1 MGEIHRLGRYQVTGL
16 LGQGSM
22 GVVYQGFDP
31 LIERDIALKVI
42 RIPPWMSDE
51 EVQEYQERFFREAKA
66 AGKLQH
72 PNIVTIYDIGTDDR
86 TGLPFIVM
94 ELVRGETLKN
104 RIQREGGLPW
114 PTMVHIVRQVAEALH
129 FAHTHGIVHRDI
141 KPSNIMVTE
150 SGLVKITDFGIA
162 HMPAS
167 ELTRTGQ
174 LLGSPSYMSP
184 EQVLGQRV
192 TYRTD
197 LFSLGIVLFE
207 GLTGQKPFQGDTFS
221 QITFKIVH
229 EAPPDLR
236 VLRPDLPEALY
247 GLVERLLAKDPSE
260 RFETAGAVAAY
271 IRQHLR
277 PPSPEPAEAP
287 SIESLEEATISETVL
302 PSAPPIHGLETAQI
316 AVGRWQRPLRGLVFL
331 ARWVLPL
338 LLVSIPFGWWS
349 VSHRAPAPPQGPL
362 TLPAG
367 TVRPKTETP
376 VSPNVSAVP
385 PGPPSSSPGPSAV
398 PAGSCEVQFS
408 IFHRYQFMDVRV
420 RVDDAFVFEKRFY
433 GRVRKFT
440 VLKVIERS
448 AASGTFPLP
457 RGEHVVTFQMD
468 GEGETKTYAQTVRCD
483 ESRKVWVR
491 IENMPGAEVRAL
503 KRPETAGE
511 R

>member
-51 EVQEYQERFFREAKA
+51 EVQEYRERFFREAKA

-141 KPSNIMVTE
+141 KPSNIMVTK

-192 TYRTD
+192 THRTD

-287 SIESLEEATISETVL
+287 PIESLEEATISETVL

-338 LLVSIPFGWWS
+338 LLVSIPFGHPHRPKGPLPFPLERS
-349 VSHRAPAPPQGPL
+349 DRKPRPPFHRMSPPFRQAHRAPVP
-362 TLPAG
+362 
-367 TVRPKTETP
+367 VRWR
-376 VSPNVSAVP
+376 SP
-385 PGPPSSSPGPSAV
+385 PGPVRFNFPSFTGTNSWTSGCELMTHSCLRNGFTDGFESS
-398 PAGSCEVQFS
+398 
-408 IFHRYQFMDVRV
+408 
-420 RVDDAFVFEKRFY
+420 
-433 GRVRKFT
+433 
-440 VLKVIERS
+440 RS
-448 AASGTFPLP
+448 
-457 RGEHVVTFQMD
+457 
-468 GEGETKTYAQTVRCD
+468 
-483 ESRKVWVR
+483 
-491 IENMPGAEVRAL
+491 
-503 KRPETAGE
+503 
-511 R
+511 